1 MWQAELFS
9 FPPGEQPAPSMAPI
23 SPLRRTALVVD
34 DDETARFMLKSLLSR
49 MGYAVSVA
57 ANGQEALYHFEAVPA
72 DIVFMDMY
80 MPQMDGLEAAQRIKA
95 LSAKEFVPIIFVS
108 GAAETQDLVRAI
120 DAGGD
125 EFLAKPYDE
134 KVLKAKIRALERIR
148 ALHRNSARLHAR
160 ARADWEVA
168 QSLLGEVIMGGNPS
182 TSAIQ
187 ADLTPTDTFSA
198 DVFLAAYCPSGNLN
212 LLFGDFTGH
221 GLAAALAALP
231 TAEIFRSMTAK
242 GFAPQQIILEIN
254 RKLKSQLPTGRFFA
268 ATFVQIGRALDR
280 IWVANCGMP
289 DVLLFGADTV
299 RERIRSGSLPLG
311 VQSELD
317 VSGCMRVIS
326 TSPGDRLLL
335 SSDGVHEAT
344 NALGE
349 QFGVARLESAA
360 QAAGL
365 GFSMHGVK
373 NALDVFRGDEPI
385 SDDSSLVE
393 VQLVPELFAG
403 RAAAYDAREST
414 VVHDTNGQWRL
425 AFDLHADALRVTDP
439 VPMLLSQL
447 QQVPGL
453 DQHRC
458 VLYTV
463 LSELYSNA
471 LEHGVLGLS
480 SRLKDEPEGFEH
492 YLEAR
497 ERELATLDKGWV
509 SIKTVCARWPA
520 GGRLTIEIED
530 SGDGFDWRSQPVEVS
545 EAAHGRGLH
554 LVRGLCESLTFEGRG
569 NKACAVYAWGDLGQA
584 PGGSRDGDTG
594 QPSGASP
601 CQHR

>member
-1 MWQAELFS
+1 MLQAELFS
-9 FPPGEQPAPSMAPI
+9 MPTGEQEPACTAAI
-23 SPLRRTALVVD
+23 PLRRRRALVVD

-49 MGYAVSVA
+49 AGYEVIVA
-57 ANGQEALYHFEAVPA
+57 ADGQEALDCFESAPA

-95 LSAKEFVPIIFVS
+95 LSSKEFVPIIFVS

-134 KVLKAKIRALERIR
+134 RVLKAKMRALERIR

-168 QSLLGEVIMGGNPS
+168 QSLLGEVVMGGNPS

-212 LLFGDFTGH
+212 LLLGDFTGH

-242 GFAPQQIILEIN
+242 GFAPQQILLEIN

-268 ATFVQIGRALDR
+268 AAFVQVSQALER

-289 DVLLFGADTV
+289 DVLLLGSDLV
-299 RERIRSGSLPLG
+299 RERISSGSLPLG
-311 VQSELD
+311 VQSEFD
-317 VSGCMRVIS
+317 VSGCMRVIPV
-326 TSPGDRLLL
+326 SPGDRLLL

-349 QFGVARLESAA
+349 QFGLARLESAA
-360 QAAGL
+360 AVART
-365 GFSMHGVK
+365 GFSMRGVM
-373 NALDVFRGDEPI
+373 NALSEFRGDEPI

-393 VQLVPELFAG
+393 VRLIPELFER
-403 RAAAYDAREST
+403 RAATYEAREPT
-414 VVHDTNGQWRL
+414 AAHDTNGQWRL
-425 AFDLHADALRVTDP
+425 AFELHADALRVTDP

-447 QQVPGL
+447 QHVPGL
-453 DQHRC
+453 EQHRC

-480 SRLKDEPEGFEH
+480 SRLKDEPGGFEH

-497 ERELATLDKGWV
+497 ERELAILDKGWV
-509 SIKTVCARWPA
+509 SIKAVCARWPA
-520 GGRLTIEIED
+520 GGQLTIEIED
-530 SGDGFDWRSQPVEVS
+530 SGEGFDWHSQPMELP
-545 EAAHGRGLH
+545 EAAHGRGLS

-569 NKACAVYAWGDLGQA
+569 NKACAVYAWGDPGQA
-584 PGGSRDGDTG
+584 
-594 QPSGASP
+594 SGA
-601 CQHR
+601 